1 MRDPVL
7 SPGRP
12 TLLFY
17 CQHSL
22 GIGHLTRSFALVA
35 ALTRRFEVVFL
46 NGGRLPPGVPV
57 PPGIELIDLP
67 PLGMDDG
74 HTVVSRDGKLDVVA
88 ARAERRRLI
97 DDAVRRTRP
106 AVLLVELFPF
116 GRKKFATEI
125 LPMIRAARRQ
135 PGTPALV
142 ACSLRDIL
150 VDARPDQQHHDDRAR
165 WLTDRYF
172 DAVIVHA
179 DPGFARLEDSFRPTR
194 PMRTPVFHSGY
205 VVPAREA
212 EARAQRGP
220 HLLVSA
226 GGGIVGDT
234 LFRTALAARLLRPE
248 PLPMR
253 VIAGPFLPEPHWLAL
268 QQLAAGQAGV
278 ELVRHVPDMV
288 AELRRARA
296 SISQCG
302 YNTALDLVVAGV
314 PALVVPYQTVTEN
327 EQSGRAERLAALGAM
342 QWLPGTDLEPVSMAA
357 AIERLLAFTPT
368 PAALALDGAT
378 RTTDILAQQLSHHRL
393 AIAAAHVPE
402 IIT

>member
-1 MRDPVL
+1 MREPSL
-7 SPGRP
+7 P

-22 GIGHLTRSFALVA
+22 GIGHLTRSFALA
-35 ALTRRFEVVFL
+35 QALSRHFRVVFL

-57 PPGIELIDLP
+57 PAAIERIDLP

-74 HTVVSRDGKLDVVA
+74 HTVVSRDGQLDV
-88 ARAERRRLI
+88 ARAQAERRRLI

-116 GRKKFATEI
+116 GRKKFAGEI
-125 LPMIRAARRQ
+125 LPMIRAARSQ
-135 PGTPALV
+135 SQGAALV

-172 DAVIVHA
+172 DAVVVHSDA
-179 DPGFARLEDSFRPTR
+179 AFARLQDSFHPAR

-205 VVPAREA
+205 VIPARERA
-212 EARAQRGP
+212 EPVPRGE

-234 LFRTALAARLLRPE
+234 LFRTALAARELLAR
-248 PLPMR
+248 PLPLR
-253 VIAGPFLPEPHWLAL
+253 IVAGPFLPEPQWLAL
-268 QQLAAGQAGV
+268 QAQAAGVPGV

-288 AELRRARA
+288 AEMRRARA
-296 SISQCG
+296 SLSQCG

-314 PALVVPYQTVTEN
+314 PALVVPYETVTEN
-327 EQSGRAERLAALGAM
+327 EQRGRAEKLAGLGAM
-342 QWLPGTDLEPVSMAA
+342 LCLPAGNLQPQPLAH
-357 AIERLLAFTPT
+357 AIERLLAFTPL
-368 PAALALDGAT
+368 PAALALDGAQ
-378 RTTDILAQQLSHHRL
+378 RSADWLAERL
-393 AIAAAHVPE
+393 QARHTAPEAACA
-402 IIT
+402 TN